1 MTTPKAWELVLAHIE
16 AQLSSGE
23 LSPGDHLPGERALA
37 ADLDVGRSSVR
48 EALRVLE
55 ALGLIRTQTGSG
67 PTSGAIIVSRP
78 SGGMSMLMRLQVAA
92 QGFAVRD
99 VVKTRLILE
108 SAVARELATASS
120 PNLDEPK
127 TLLEAMEQHDLT
139 ETEYLLLDAQY
150 HLSLAEAAGNDVLTS
165 TMAGLRSAIEHY
177 VIDASASLPDWAT
190 TARRLQHEHRGILES
205 IEAKDADTASDRI
218 TAHISGYYAET
229 QISDHQTPEG

>member
-16 AQLSSGE
+16 GQLSSGE

-120 PNLDEPK
+120 PNLVEPK

-177 VIDASASLPDWAT
+177 VIDASASLPNWVT
-190 TARRLQHEHRGILES
+190 TARRLQQEHRSILEA
-205 IEAKDADTASDRI
+205 IEAKDADAASDRI
-218 TAHISGYYAET
+218 TSHISGYYAET
-229 QISDHQTPEG
+229 QISDRQTPEG